1 MTAVID
7 LVFIILIA
15 FLIILG
21 IVKGFS
27 DTLFNW
33 AAPIISFAA
42 AVLYFRKLSVYFSPF
57 IQNAFLSKAAS
68 FLIIFVL
75 GFIVIKIMQIIV
87 GQIFES
93 PVLSQLNRILGG
105 VLGAAEGFLLVGFI
119 IFVMVNQ
126 KWFDCSGVASGSFF
140 FEHFAPFFVFE
151 NFVPRAA

>member
-15 FLIILG
+15 FLAVVG

-27 DTLFNW
+27 DMLFNW
-33 AAPIISFAA
+33 AAPIISFVA
-42 AVLYFRKLSVYFSPF
+42 AVIYFKGLSVYFSPF
-57 IQNAFLSKAAS
+57 IRNAFLARAVS

-75 GFIVIKIMQIIV
+75 VFIVIKILQLIV
-87 GQIFES
+87 GRLFES

-105 VLGAAEGFLLVGFI
+105 VLGAAEGFLLVGFV

-126 KWFDCSGVASGSFF
+126 KWFDCSNIASGSFF
-140 FEHFAPFFVFE
+140 FEHFAPFFVLE
-151 NFVPRAA
+151 NFVPPAA